1 VPILFGPAVRYWV
14 WVAAGVGI
22 LVLGGALLWL
32 AFYAARR
39 VDAKRAAR
47 AALVARADQQHAWVL
62 ADHDRG
68 IYGEYSPKQTD

>member
-32 AFYAARR
+32 AFYAARG
-39 VDAKRAAR
+39 VDAKRGASCA
-47 AALVARADQQHAWVL
+47 
-62 ADHDRG
+62 G
-68 IYGEYSPKQTD
+68 GTG